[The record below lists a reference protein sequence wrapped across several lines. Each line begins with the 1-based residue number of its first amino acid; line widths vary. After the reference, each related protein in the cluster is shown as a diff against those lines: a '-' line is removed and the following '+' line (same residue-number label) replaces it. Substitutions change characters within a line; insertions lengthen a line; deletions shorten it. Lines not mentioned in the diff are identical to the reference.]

1 VETRL
6 SNASH
11 EPLIGALSHPN
22 GWWRDTAQ
30 QLLVQRAVRA
40 ASAKAAVTP
49 ALIRL
54 TIEAKDW
61 RARLHALW
69 TLDGI
74 DAIEPDLVTKA
85 LEDTSR
91 DVRAAAVRVA
101 ERWLGGAE
109 HPIST
114 AVRKRLD
121 DPDWIVRRQVAASL
135 GVLPPGA
142 RESSLALVLERYGD
156 DPITLDAALS
166 GLRGSEGVVLEGL
179 IGSGRSQTPQ
189 LDATIAMLSAMLV
202 RSGQEAAVQ
211 RILSAAADSSRAS
224 WQRSAVL
231 QGAEIALLGR
241 PTPGSMPPR
250 ARGNANR
257 APAPCPTCPGGRA
270 GPGGAY
276 AFPDAHAATAAA
288 SASGS
293 GRGGRSM
300 LRLNRE
306 PSQLTALAARND
318 DFGSRISSLLARVT
332 WPGKPGD
339 ENAVPPLTDEEQRR
353 FEAGRDVY
361 RSICQAC
368 HQPDG
373 RGQERLAPTL
383 IDSAFALAPAEVP
396 VRILLNGK
404 EGPVGLMPP
413 IGSTFTDDQVAAVL
427 TYVRREWG
435 QTGTP
440 VAPETVTAVRRLT
453 AGRTRPWTDEELQAL
468 VK

>member
-1 VETRL
+1 
-6 SNASH
+6 
-11 EPLIGALSHPN
+11 
-22 GWWRDTAQ
+22 
-30 QLLVQRAVRA
+30 
-40 ASAKAAVTP
+40 
-49 ALIRL
+49 
-54 TIEAKDW
+54 
-61 RARLHALW
+61 
-69 TLDGI
+69 
-74 DAIEPDLVTKA
+74 
-85 LEDTSR
+85 
-91 DVRAAAVRVA
+91 
-101 ERWLGGAE
+101 
-109 HPIST
+109 
-114 AVRKRLD
+114 
-121 DPDWIVRRQVAASL
+121 
-135 GVLPPGA
+135 
-142 RESSLALVLERYGD
+142 
-156 DPITLDAALS
+156 
-166 GLRGSEGVVLEGL
+166 
-179 IGSGRSQTPQ
+179 
-189 LDATIAMLSAMLV
+189 
-202 RSGQEAAVQ
+202 
-211 RILSAAADSSRAS
+211 
-224 WQRSAVL
+224 
-231 QGAEIALLGR
+231 
-241 PTPGSMPPR
+241 
-250 ARGNANR
+250 
-257 APAPCPTCPGGRA
+257 
-270 GPGGAY
+270 
-276 AFPDAHAATAAA
+276 
-288 SASGS
+288 
-293 GRGGRSM
+293 M